1 MAVAEVAG
9 RVMVVGV
16 VVGRVVGRVVAGVV
30 GVLPVAG
37 VEGVMSVLGEVTVDV
52 AGLLAA

>member
-16 VVGRVVGRVVAGVV
+16 VVGRVVAGVV
-30 GVLPVAG
+30 GVLPVVG
-37 VEGVMSVLGEVTVDV
+37 VEGVTSVLGEVTVDV

>member
-1 MAVAEVAG
+1 MVVAEVAG

-16 VVGRVVGRVVAGVV
+16 VVGWVVVGVV
-30 GVLPVAG
+30 GVLPVVG
-37 VEGVMSVLGEVTVDV
+37 VEGVTSVLGEVTVDV

>member
-1 MAVAEVAG
+1 
-9 RVMVVGV
+9 MVVGV
-16 VVGRVVGRVVAGVV
+16 VVGRVVVGVV

>member
-1 MAVAEVAG
+1 VAVAEVAG

-16 VVGRVVGRVVAGVV
+16 VVGRVVAGVV

>member
-1 MAVAEVAG
+1 
-9 RVMVVGV
+9 MVVGV
-16 VVGRVVGRVVAGVV
+16 VVGRVVAGVV

-52 AGLLAA
+52 AGLLAV

>member
-1 MAVAEVAG
+1 
-9 RVMVVGV
+9 MVVGV
-16 VVGRVVGRVVAGVV
+16 VVGRVVAGVV